1 LYFAYISSTS
11 QSFAPKVL
19 SSPEFVP
26 DKRTALSL
34 VFSKPRQAYL
44 LKKARCMLAFM
55 DAPLMLALSVA
66 LTIGTGLFVA
76 SEFSMVNL
84 ERSDLE
90 ARRERGEKGLNRTI
104 RALQRTSTHLSG
116 AQLGITLTT
125 MLTGF
130 LAEPALTSLMQPSLE
145 NLGFTQTATHAIAF
159 ALALVLATL
168 FSTLLGELVP
178 KKLALSIPLQV
189 NKFVVIF
196 QLSFTFLFS
205 WIIRGLNVVGNAV
218 VRAFGIEPKEELSSS
233 RTAEEL
239 MSLVRRSAS
248 LGSLDAHTATLL
260 TKTLAL
266 SQLNAADVMMPRP
279 RVSIISVDSSVAD
292 LVNLSIK
299 TGHSRF
305 PVVEGSSDDVIGI
318 AHVKQAASIPRE
330 KRAGV
335 KVSAIMVD
343 ALRVPETMSLEKLM
357 VELRAK
363 GLQMA
368 IVADEYGGTAGIATL
383 EDLIEE
389 LVGELGDEHDR
400 AKPGVT
406 RGANSSV
413 LFPGMI
419 RPDELLEMAIKVPAD
434 GAYETVAGYIMAQL
448 GRIPAVGDEVTID
461 GGSLRVE
468 RMDGRRV
475 DRVRFKPEL
484 SLVEDEVQND

>member
-1 LYFAYISSTS
+1 M
-11 QSFAPKVL
+11 AP
-19 SSPEFVP
+19 
-26 DKRTALSL
+26 
-34 VFSKPRQAYL
+34 
-44 LKKARCMLAFM
+44 CMLAFM

-76 SEFSMVNL
+76 GEFSLVNL

-104 RALQRTSTHLSG
+104 RALQRTSTHLSS

-125 MLTGF
+125 LMTGF
-130 LAEPALTSLMQPSLE
+130 LAEPALSKLLTPTFVQIGVAEEMIEPLSFAVSLL
-145 NLGFTQTATHAIAF
+145 
-159 ALALVLATL
+159 LATL
-168 FSTLLGELVP
+168 FSTLVGELIP
-178 KKLALSIPLQV
+178 KNMALSIPLKV
-189 NKFVVIF
+189 SKFVVGF
-196 QLSFTFLFS
+196 QLAFS
-205 WIIRGLNVVGNAV
+205 WVFFWLVRFLNNVGNAV
-218 VRAFGIEPKEELSSS
+218 VRSFGIEPKEELSSS

-239 MSLVRRSAS
+239 SSLVKRAAT

-343 ALRVPETMSLEKLM
+343 ALRVPETMSLERLM

-406 RGANSSV
+406 RGANSSI

-448 GRIPAVGDEVTID
+448 GRIPAVGDQVEIE
-461 GGSLRVE
+461 GGALKVE

-475 DRVRFKPEL
+475 DRVRFTPDSVLTGE
-484 SLVEDEVQND
+484 SEVGNV